1 MACQAQRSNK
11 RTKTIVPPEGEK
23 FLKVT
28 CILNMTAIQVQRLH
42 LKKLNITLG
51 VQRFVKC
58 FEDECVN
65 YS

>member
-23 FLKVT
+23 FLKVFL
-28 CILNMTAIQVQRLH
+28 CAQHDQNIGSEVALI
-42 LKKLNITLG
+42 KLNITLRA
-51 VQRFVKC
+51 QRFVKC